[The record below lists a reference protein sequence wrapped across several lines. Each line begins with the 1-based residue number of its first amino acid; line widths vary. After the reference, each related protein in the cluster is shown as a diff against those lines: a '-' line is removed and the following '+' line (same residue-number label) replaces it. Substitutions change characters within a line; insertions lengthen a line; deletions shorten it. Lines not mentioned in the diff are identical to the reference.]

1 LLQGERRDFGT
12 INVANLN
19 TVLDQVMAFIKL
31 KLMIIMK
38 TTKVLL
44 LGWQWNINGIFLTTL
59 PLGNLLALKS
69 IRNLIKQN
77 QKHLYQQ
84 S

>member
-19 TVLDQVMAFIKL
+19 TVLVQVMAFIKP

-69 IRNLIKQN
+69 IKNLIKQN

>member
-1 LLQGERRDFGT
+1 MLQGERRDFGT

-19 TVLDQVMAFIKL
+19 TVLVQVMAFIKL

-77 QKHLYQQ
+77 QTHLHRQ

>member
-19 TVLDQVMAFIKL
+19 TVLDQVMAFIKP